1 MSQNLPSIASSD
13 RCEIIGVDYARS
25 SRGRLV
31 SHALVIRTRAGLCF
45 VSYGKVIVFKPFIG
59 LVELDPRY
67 WDCSVTTSR
76 YRTQFLNE
84 PTKET
89 RRKLDLGIYV
99 LKELNS

>member
-1 MSQNLPSIASSD
+1 MSQNLPKLWSSD
-13 RCEIIGVDYARS
+13 QCEITGVDYMKSAR
-25 SRGRLV
+25 GNLV
-31 SHALVIRTRAGLCF
+31 SHALVVHTKAGRCF

-67 WDCSVTTSR
+67 WDCSATTSR
-76 YRTQFLNE
+76 YRIQFLNE